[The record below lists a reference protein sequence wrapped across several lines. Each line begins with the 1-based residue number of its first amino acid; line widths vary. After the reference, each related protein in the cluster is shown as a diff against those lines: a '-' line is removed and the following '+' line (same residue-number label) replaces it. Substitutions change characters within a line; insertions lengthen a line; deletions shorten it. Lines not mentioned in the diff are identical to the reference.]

1 MVEEPKTMRELHEIQ
16 VAIHEE
22 MKGLA
27 PGERGKKINQTAREF
42 AKKHN
47 LKLEFINKH

>member
-1 MVEEPKTMRELHEIQ
+1 MVEESKTMRKLHEIQ

-27 PGERGKKINQTAREF
+27 PEERVKKINQTAREF